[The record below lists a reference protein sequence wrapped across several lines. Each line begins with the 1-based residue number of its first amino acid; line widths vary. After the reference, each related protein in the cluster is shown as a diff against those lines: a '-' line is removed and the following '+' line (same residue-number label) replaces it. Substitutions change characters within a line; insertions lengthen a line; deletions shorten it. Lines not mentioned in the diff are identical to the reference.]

1 MAARRSTSLIAALAR
16 FARRLRGPVAPV
28 PSADAAGLEHCRVCS
43 RDFVNPM
50 AWEPVGEDAWWMLL
64 RCGECGI
71 AREVTVADDEADRF
85 DLALN
90 RRATPIARAL
100 ERLDLER
107 MAAEVETL
115 IVALRRD
122 LIDASDFA
130 R

>member
-1 MAARRSTSLIAALAR
+1 
-16 FARRLRGPVAPV
+16 VAPV
-28 PSADAAGLEHCRVCS
+28 QPAAAPGLEHCAVCS

-50 AWEPVGEDAWWMLL
+50 AWEPVGEHAWWMLL
-64 RCGECGI
+64 RCGECGT

-85 DLALN
+85 DVALN

-107 MAAEVETL
+107 MATDVETL